1 MALKVPPSAQTME
14 LLSRQEALIR
24 PEVKQVEV
32 DHSAFFY
39 KSTKQIKQEKY
50 DLRHKKNFL
59 RVLKMHTVMP
69 KILAQATE
77 PPKIYTKDYSIDVE
91 ALMRETR
98 AKL

>member
-1 MALKVPPSAQTME
+1 MQT
-14 LLSRQEALIR
+14 
-24 PEVKQVEV
+24 
-32 DHSAFFY
+32 DHAEFYY

-77 PPKIYTKDYSIDVE
+77 PPKIFTKDYSIDVDK
-91 ALMRETR
+91 LMNDTR
-98 AKL
+98 ARLKLELGQ